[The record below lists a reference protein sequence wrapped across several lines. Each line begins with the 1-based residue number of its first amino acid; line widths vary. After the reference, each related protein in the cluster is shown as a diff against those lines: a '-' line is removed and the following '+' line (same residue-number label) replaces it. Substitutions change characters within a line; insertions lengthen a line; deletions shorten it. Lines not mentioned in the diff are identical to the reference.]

1 MRDDG
6 DNQPSWQ
13 GSMELE
19 TRLDSNLT
27 LKLCWS
33 GTEEN
38 LPFQGDTNRWLDRFT
53 LTLSQEGDEGPWR
66 KGSTAGGEP

>member
-1 MRDDG
+1 MVITAQLAG
-6 DNQPSWQ
+6 QY
-13 GSMELE
+13 GTE

-33 GTEEN
+33 ELKN

-53 LTLSQEGDEGPWR
+53 LTLSQEGDEGP
-66 KGSTAGGEP
+66 